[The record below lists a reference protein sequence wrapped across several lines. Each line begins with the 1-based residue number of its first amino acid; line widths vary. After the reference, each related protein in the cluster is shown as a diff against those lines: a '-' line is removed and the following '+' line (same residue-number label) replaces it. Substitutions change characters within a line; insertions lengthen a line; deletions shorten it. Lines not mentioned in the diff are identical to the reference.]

1 MRRELYTDE
10 FRTFKYLKL
19 SPEFRAYYEMVGN
32 MVNALGEGGKPWPF
46 RVEFVDQLIDLRGET
61 IYIVNGDRLYFSK
74 DFYEEATLSTIENM
88 HMTEGYIL
96 TPDLGVPLDESRI
109 SDIENNRTDD
119 QFLLFSE
126 RAKKEAVAGASFD
139 AFSDQVFKVEH
150 LPVVPKK
157 NIGYNAIFAD
167 KSIAEEYRFVLT
179 HTLRNKKAALSTIS
193 RYF

>member
-1 MRRELYTDE
+1 
-10 FRTFKYLKL
+10 
-19 SPEFRAYYEMVGN
+19 
-32 MVNALGEGGKPWPF
+32 MVNSLRGEGDKNPWPF
-46 RVEFVDQLIDLRGET
+46 RVEFVDQLLDLRGET
-61 IYIVNGDRLYFSK
+61 IYIVNGDRLFFSK
-74 DFYEEATLSTIENM
+74 DFYEDATLSIIENM

-109 SDIENNRTDD
+109 SDIENNLTDD

-126 RAKKEAVAGASFD
+126 RAKKEMVAGANFES
-139 AFSDQVFKVEH
+139 FSDQVFKLEH

-167 KSIAEEYRFVLT
+167 KNIAEEYRFVLT